1 MGHLYQNGEFG
12 KVVSKLSPGTKE
24 LQKRQN
30 RGAFMTGYM
39 FLSGDAGQEE
49 AVKGYAWTEIS
60 MINGYEGAKE
70 VIDYAELSM
79 KESQIKMAK
88 ALAKQCLV
96 SKLKNC
102 P

>member
-1 MGHLYQNGEFG
+1 MGGGVRQSGVRALTWYKRAAKKG
-12 KVVSKLSPGTKE
+12 KIE
-24 LQKRQN
+24 AQ
-30 RGAFMTGYM
+30 FMTGYM

-60 MINGYEGAKE
+60 MQINGYEGAKE

-96 SKLKNC
+96 SKLKKLSVM
-102 P
+102 